1 MTTSSTL
8 EQVTDPGSTA
18 LPTTEPVT
26 VHRRRGALALV
37 GVGAAITALAYL
49 WRAVAG
55 DSGPLG
61 YAAVLVL
68 LPVAAVHVAA
78 WWDARV
84 PLLAADH
91 TGIRLRDGKRWSGL
105 RWDEVS
111 GVSLTPSRLP
121 RRDARLD
128 VTTEGGSGQPLPLAM
143 VDPSD
148 VRALPDLLR
157 ALAPAPVAVVVAE
170 PQPEPAPEP
179 EPEPEPDKPTPGP
192 AAKPEARPAGPE
204 RWVPRPAR
212 VARADVVVESA
223 STGSSVAPAPPPPA
237 PPPPVPPVAAPTRDA
252 VRGSGLE
259 PEQEREPVIGAR
271 LVQARRRLRL
281 SVDDL
286 ADRTRVRPH
295 VIDAIEAEDF
305 SPCGGDV
312 YARGHLR
319 VLGRVLGIDAESLV
333 EEYDAR
339 YSAEPVTARK
349 VFEAELAGPG
359 RSVRSTAGGGPRW
372 SVLIGVVL
380 VLLLVWGLARLLVP
394 GPDGAAGGT
403 STPPGERSSRSA
415 PPEYGTPAQAA
426 IRFAGMGERVR
437 PTRLRLVGL
446 ADVPEATASA
456 GTPVTVRTSDGTVVF
471 QGSIGPGDNE
481 RLSVPGAATVITPN
495 AGTVAYAVGNGSMTP
510 LGAVGAPVR
519 RTFAPA

>member
-8 EQVTDPGSTA
+8 EQVTDLGSTA

-49 WRAVAG
+49 WRAAAG
-55 DSGPLG
+55 ESGPLG

-91 TGIRLRDGKRWSGL
+91 TGIRLRRGKTWSGL

-111 GVSLTPSRLP
+111 GVSLTPSHLP
-121 RRDARLD
+121 RRDACLD
-128 VTTEGGSGQPLPLAM
+128 VTTEGGSGKPLPLAM
-143 VDPSD
+143 VDPAD
-148 VRALPDLLR
+148 LRALPDMLR
-157 ALAPAPVAVVVAE
+157 ALAPASVAVVVAE
-170 PQPEPAPEP
+170 PEPVPATEP
-179 EPEPEPDKPTPGP
+179 EPEPALGKPTPEP
-192 AAKPEARPAGPE
+192 AAEPEARPAGTE
-204 RWVPRPAR
+204 RWIPKPAR

-223 STGSSVAPAPPPPA
+223 SAGSLVVSPV
-237 PPPPVPPVAAPTRDA
+237 PPPVPPVVSPVAAPTRD
-252 VRGSGLE
+252 VVPGPGPE
-259 PEQEREPVIGAR
+259 PEPQLKPFIGAR

-319 VLGRVLGIDAESLV
+319 VLGRVLGIDAEALV

-339 YSAEPVTARK
+339 YSTEPVTARK

-359 RSVRSTAGGGPRW
+359 RSVRSTAGGGRRW

-380 VLLLVWGLARLLVP
+380 LLLVWGLARLLVP
-394 GPDGAAGGT
+394 APDGAADGTGT
-403 STPPGERSSRSA
+403 SPGERSSRSA
-415 PPEYGTPAQAA
+415 PPDQSTAEQVA

-437 PTRLRLVGL
+437 PTRLRLIGL
-446 ADVPEATASA
+446 TEVRDGTPSAS
-456 GTPVTVRTSDGTVVF
+456 TPVTVRTSDGTVVF
-471 QGSIGPGDNE
+471 QATIGPGDIE
-481 RLSVPGAATVITPN
+481 RLRVPGAATVITPN
-495 AGTVAYAVGNGSMTP
+495 AGTVAYAVGDRSVTP
-510 LGAVGAPVR
+510 LGAVGTPVR